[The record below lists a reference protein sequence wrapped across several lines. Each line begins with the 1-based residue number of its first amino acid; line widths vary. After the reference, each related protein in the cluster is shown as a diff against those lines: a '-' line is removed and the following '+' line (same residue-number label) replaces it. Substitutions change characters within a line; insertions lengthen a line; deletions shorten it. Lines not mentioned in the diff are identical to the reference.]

1 MAPRSARISLEWA
14 KSLVGLSMK
23 VPDYWWDGCKGYR
36 LNDGVIDSYDS
47 VEQKWNLLL
56 NSRDDNDRY
65 LMNYTA
71 VSTYAD
77 SDSSTIDEY
86 QLPFAEIYDG
96 DDIIDANNGVRYF
109 RTPPSEWSKVELEDG
124 VNEGGRTIDPIE
136 WTGEKEE
143 PVNITD
149 EEIESLRDSD
159 GEIRFE
165 KVFEWILP
173 RFGDD
178 KDQSLFTWQA
188 ARMRNYMRKKVVED
202 GWKPKYYQGD
212 DTIQP
217 NHVARFYGSLLA
229 KMLTG
234 SRSINQMFCTREI
247 FNAVPPIQE
256 SMPKNALE
264 DMTSCLHYSDDWD
277 PMGDGDWDDTYD
289 DPKVVA
295 PPHTARHR
303 VKHGILEECY
313 IQYCVNPS
321 RWITTDESR
330 IAGWYHSCMTIG
342 PDPKPIRTGATLHTV
357 CITQGPLS
365 SYKLY
370 ARVYGGKDDQDMNV
384 HHKHTVKRAKMVSL
398 YDFMLESFKHKGHC
412 VVMDSAYMSD
422 AMAQIGRNHWGI
434 NMVGTCQS
442 DRTGAG
448 KLGKADVKAKEVVI
462 GSHESLMYQHN
473 TKPLLYTVWG
483 DNNFVK
489 TLSNFHSPVVVRGGM
504 KRKKRN
510 RSTKRR
516 DREFTDVDCPLQ
528 QKDYCETYHL
538 IDKGNGAE
546 AKYDLSTESHLH
558 GWSPKLAARYF
569 NMNINNAYKIHCY
582 LFKKHH
588 PTKVVM
594 PLKECIHNLTH
605 SLLQRGDTM
614 RKRGSGAPPKATK
627 DISTSSSVDGRK
639 VRSDSVR
646 QPFTSPTTT
655 VTGTPQTPVSG
666 LDRRTLQYRQVA
678 FKRRKEQQPGRSH
691 MSIPVVVKNNTATSY
706 CKYNKCPG
714 KNTGAKRKRAYMSK
728 YACEECGL
736 EKGIDFWLCNS
747 TKDVDGTL
755 VVVDCHTAY
764 HVQKKLYTAPSPVS
778 TAESSI
784 ISELTE

>member
-1 MAPRSARISLEWA
+1 MAPRLAPLFGVYFLWGCISLKKSTYSPILRDMPPRSARISLEWA

-86 QLPFAEIYDG
+86 QLPFAAIYDG

-109 RTPPSEWSKVELEDG
+109 RTPPTEWTKIELEAG
-124 VNEGGRTIDPIE
+124 LNEGGRTIDPIE

-149 EEIESLRDSD
+149 EEIESLKDSD
-159 GEIRFE
+159 GEIRYG
-165 KVFEWILP
+165 KVFEWLLP
-173 RFGDD
+173 RFGED
-178 KDQSLFTWQA
+178 KNETLFEFQA
-188 ARMRNYMRKKVVED
+188 ARMRNYMTKKVVED
-202 GWKPKYYQGD
+202 GWKPKYYQGAD

-217 NHVARFYGSLLA
+217 DHVARFYGSLLA

-277 PMGDGDWDDTYD
+277 PMGDADWDEVYD

-303 VKHGILEECY
+303 VKHGILEDCY
-313 IQYCVNPS
+313 IQRWQYCVNPS
-321 RWITTDESR
+321 KWITTDESQ

-370 ARVYGGKDDQDMNV
+370 ARVYGGKDDQDMN
-384 HHKHTVKRAKMVSL
+384 VSL

-448 KLGKADVKAKEVVI
+448 KLGKAGVKAKEVVI

-473 TKPLLYTVWG
+473 TKALLYTVWG

-489 TLSNFHSPVVVRGGM
+489 TLSNFHSPVVLRGGM

-516 DREFTDVDCPLQ
+516 DREFTDVDCPIQ

-605 SLLQRGDTM
+605 SLLQRGDSM

-627 DISTSSSVDGRK
+627 DITTSSSVDGRK
-639 VRSDSVR
+639 IRSDSVR
-646 QPFTSPTTT
+646 QPFTSPTAT
-655 VTGTPQTPVSG
+655 VTGTPQTPASTITARA
-666 LDRRTLQYRQVA
+666 LRYRQ
-678 FKRRKEQQPGRSH
+678 SDLTY
-691 MSIPVVVKNNTATSY
+691 I
-706 CKYNKCPG
+706 KCPG
-714 KNTGAKRKRAYMSK
+714 FNTGAKRARAYPSK
-728 YACEECGL
+728 YVCEQCSM
-736 EKGIDFWLCNS
+736 EKGSDFWLCNS
-747 TKDVDGTL
+747 IKIVDGVKT
-755 VVVDCHTAY
+755 VVNCHAAY
-764 HVQKKLYTAPSPVS
+764 HVEKKLYEITAPGSASVS
-778 TAESSI
+778 TI
-784 ISELTE
+784 VSELTE